1 MLTVF
6 IFWHQICLCVGVAI
20 LELAWMMET
29 SSPIPAPGPL
39 LAADAVVKR
48 FGANTV
54 LHGVDLALGSGEST
68 CIIGPSGS
76 GKTTLLRCMAL
87 LEAPSDGRILMDGT
101 TVAQANLSS
110 GVRAA
115 AKKVRPE
122 IGMVFQQFNLWPHM
136 TVLQNII
143 EAPLRVRGVSRDEA
157 VATAEALLE
166 KVGLAAKRDSYPARL
181 SGGQQQR
188 VAIARALAM
197 QPKILLFDEPTSALD
212 PELRREVLQVMRTLA
227 LEGMTMLVVTH
238 EMGFAR
244 RVASR
249 VVFMDEGV
257 IVEQGNPSLF
267 FENPTTERAR
277 RFLTHFED

>member
-1 MLTVF
+1 MEMSKSSTV
-6 IFWHQICLCVGVAI
+6 
-20 LELAWMMET
+20 
-29 SSPIPAPGPL
+29 PL
-39 LAADAVVKR
+39 LAAEALVKT
-48 FGANTV
+48 FGTLTV
-54 LHGVDLALGSGEST
+54 LHGVDLALESGQST

-87 LEAPSDGRILMDGT
+87 LETPSDGI
-101 TVAQANLSS
+101 
-110 GVRAA
+110 VRMEGSPVAA
-115 AKKVRPE
+115 AKLTPAIRQASRKVRPE

-136 TVLQNII
+136 TVLANII
-143 EAPLRVRGVSRDEA
+143 EAPMRVRGLSRDAA
-157 VATAEALLE
+157 VATAERLLE
-166 KVGLAAKRDSYPARL
+166 KVGLAAKRDAYPARL

-212 PELRREVLQVMRTLA
+212 PELRREVLQVMRALA

-249 VVFMDEGV
+249 VVFMDEGA
-257 IVEQGNPSLF
+257 IVEQGAPAAF
-267 FENPTTERAR
+267 FDHPGTERAR
-277 RFLTHFED
+277 RFLAQFED

>member
-1 MLTVF
+1 MALDLLISALF
-6 IFWHQICLCVGVAI
+6 AQPFVGA
-20 LELAWMMET
+20 
-29 SSPIPAPGPL
+29 PAEMTESDPPLSEPNAL
-39 LAADAVVKR
+39 LAAEAIVKS
-48 FGANTV
+48 FGAHTV
-54 LHGVDLALGSGEST
+54 LHGVDLALRPGGST

-87 LEAPSDGRILMDGT
+87 LEAPSNGRILMDGI
-101 TVAQANLSS
+101 VIAQADASS
-110 GVRAA
+110 DVRLA

-136 TVLQNII
+136 TALQNII
-143 EAPLRVRGVSRDEA
+143 EAPMRVRGLRRDEA
-157 VATAEALLE
+157 VAIAEGLLE
-166 KVGLAAKRDSYPARL
+166 KVGLTAKRDSYPARL

-249 VVFMDEGV
+249 VVFMDEGL
-257 IVEQGNPSLF
+257 IVEHGDPSFF

-277 RFLTHFED
+277 RFLSHFED

>member
-1 MLTVF
+1 M
-6 IFWHQICLCVGVAI
+6 I
-20 LELAWMMET
+20 E
-29 SSPIPAPGPL
+29 SSPPISPSGPL
-39 LAADAVVKR
+39 LTADAVVKR
-48 FGANTV
+48 FGPNTV
-54 LHGVDLALGSGEST
+54 LHGVDLALGTGEST

-101 TVAQANLSS
+101 TVAQANPSS
-110 GVRAA
+110 SVRAA

-143 EAPLRVRGVSRDEA
+143 EAPMRVRGVARDEA
-157 VATAEALLE
+157 VATAESLLE
-166 KVGLAAKRDSYPARL
+166 KVGLAAKRDSYPPRL

-197 QPKILLFDEPTSALD
+197 QPKVLLFDEPTSALD

-257 IVEQGNPSLF
+257 IVEQGDPSLF

>member
-1 MLTVF
+1 MGTS
-6 IFWHQICLCVGVAI
+6 
-20 LELAWMMET
+20 T
-29 SSPIPAPGPL
+29 SSMSGAGPV
-39 LAADAVVKR
+39 LAAEAVIKR
-48 FGANTV
+48 FGAHTV
-54 LHGVDLALGSGEST
+54 LNGVDLALGTGQST

-87 LEAPSDGRILMDGT
+87 LETPSDGRILMEGA
-101 TVAQANLSS
+101 TVAQAQPSS
-110 GVRAA
+110 DVRIAA
-115 AKKVRPE
+115 RKVRPE

-136 TVLQNII
+136 TVLGNII
-143 EAPLRVRGVSRDEA
+143 EAPMRVRGLNRDDA
-157 VATAEALLE
+157 TATAERLLE
-166 KVGLAAKRDSYPARL
+166 KVGLAAKRDAYPARL

-244 RVASR
+244 RVASQ

-257 IVEQGNPSLF
+257 IVEHGIPEAF
-267 FENPTTERAR
+267 FENPATERAR
-277 RFLTHFED
+277 RFLNQFEE

>member
-1 MLTVF
+1 MS
-6 IFWHQICLCVGVAI
+6 
-20 LELAWMMET
+20 ER
-29 SSPIPAPGPL
+29 SSPIPTSEPL
-39 LAADAVVKR
+39 LAAEAVVKR

-54 LHGVDLALGSGEST
+54 LHGVDLELAAGEST

-87 LEAPSDGRILMDGT
+87 LEVPSDGRVVMNGA
-101 TVAQANLSS
+101 TVAQADLSS

-143 EAPLRVRGVSRDEA
+143 EAPLRVRGLNRDEA
-157 VATAEALLE
+157 IATGEGLLE

-197 QPKILLFDEPTSALD
+197 QPKVLLFDEPTSALD

-249 VVFMDEGV
+249 VVFMDEGMV
-257 IVEQGNPSLF
+257 VEQGIPSLF
-267 FENPTTERAR
+267 FENPSTERAR

>member
-1 MLTVF
+1 MTERSL
-6 IFWHQICLCVGVAI
+6 
-20 LELAWMMET
+20 
-29 SSPIPAPGPL
+29 PIPTSEPL
-39 LAADAVVKR
+39 LAAEAVVKR

-54 LHGVDLALGSGEST
+54 LHGVDLELGAGEST

-87 LEAPSDGRILMDGT
+87 LEVPSDGRVVMNGAI
-101 TVAQANLSS
+101 VAQADLSS

-143 EAPLRVRGVSRDEA
+143 EAPLRVRGLSREEA
-157 VATAEALLE
+157 IGIAEGLLE
-166 KVGLAAKRDSYPARL
+166 KVGLAAKRDSYPIRL

-197 QPKILLFDEPTSALD
+197 QPKVLLFDEPTSALD

-249 VVFMDEGV
+249 VVFMDEGAV
-257 IVEQGNPSLF
+257 VEQGIPSRF
-267 FENPTTERAR
+267 FENPNTERAR
-277 RFLTHFED
+277 RFLTHFEE

>member
-1 MLTVF
+1 MT
-6 IFWHQICLCVGVAI
+6 
-20 LELAWMMET
+20 ER
-29 SSPIPAPGPL
+29 SSPIPLSEPL
-39 LAADAVVKR
+39 LAAEAVVKR

-54 LHGVDLALGSGEST
+54 LHGVDLELGAGEST

-87 LEAPSDGRILMDGT
+87 LEVPSDGRIVMNGAI
-101 TVAQANLSS
+101 VAQADLSS

-143 EAPLRVRGVSRDEA
+143 EAPLRVRGLSPDEA
-157 VATAEALLE
+157 IAIAEGLLE
-166 KVGLAAKRDSYPARL
+166 KVGLAAKRDSYPVRL

-197 QPKILLFDEPTSALD
+197 QPKVLLFDEPTSALD

-249 VVFMDEGV
+249 VVFMDEGTV
-257 IVEQGNPSLF
+257 VEQGIPSLF
-267 FENPTTERAR
+267 FEKPNTERAR

>member
-1 MLTVF
+1 VRDVAKTYRRGSEELHVL
-6 IFWHQICLCVGVAI
+6 QGVN
-20 LELAWMMET
+20 LA
-29 SSPIPAPGPL
+29 
-39 LAADAVVKR
+39 
-48 FGANTV
+48 
-54 LHGVDLALGSGEST
+54 VDKGDFVAFM
-68 CIIGPSGS
+68 GPSGS

-87 LEAPSDGRILMDGT
+87 LEVPSDGRVVMNGA
-101 TVAQANLSS
+101 TVAQADLSS

-143 EAPLRVRGVSRDEA
+143 EAPLRVRGLNRDEA
-157 VATAEALLE
+157 VATGEGLLE

-197 QPKILLFDEPTSALD
+197 QPKVLLFDEPTSALD

-249 VVFMDEGV
+249 VVFMDEGMV
-257 IVEQGNPSLF
+257 VEQGIPSLF
-267 FENPTTERAR
+267 FENPSTERAR